1 MTIDGRVHP
10 PEGIDLSTD
19 EFWARPLAQRSADF
33 ARLRALGQP
42 ALFTDPQTPF
52 TTPDQ
57 GYYALVSHADITA
70 ASRHPELFSSAR
82 GSTSIVDLPVE
93 FNEYFGSM
101 INMDDPRHARLRR
114 IVSRAFTP
122 KMIKRFEENVQRTA
136 AAIVDDLIETG
147 PCDFVEHVSARLP
160 LKIICEM
167 MGIGD
172 EHYAMV
178 LRNTN
183 IILSGSDTEFVSQN
197 MDEAIGQ
204 ILTAGQDL
212 ANLVTG
218 LAAERQEAPAD
229 DLTTAL
235 ATANID
241 GEQLTPAELA
251 SFFVLLVVAG
261 NETTRTAI
269 SHALNLL
276 TEHPDQRE
284 LLLADLEGRI
294 GGAVEEIVRYVSPV
308 IWMRRSVT
316 ARLHAEW
323 PRIPRGRQDGA
334 VLLGGQSGRV
344 GVRRAGPFRHHPLPQ
359 SARRLRRRGTA
370 LLPGRAPGPPGDHGD
385 AARAAEPGP
394 ARARRGRAGPAA
406 VELHQW
412 HQAPALRPRL
422 AARRP
427 LSRPYRALRS
437 SAPDLN
443 VVTRCNH
450 CCTACIT
457 RDPRGASGPGQ
468 AGRGVNGGAWLRG
481 DPRVAEGDLRP
492 GKCES
497 LAGPP
502 GRATLWPA
510 PERRACRTRDATS
523 GGGIFVLWAA
533 PPGGVAPPAG
543 EGGPPRPAGRRP
555 QARRLICP
563 ASAKSAPVRPPA
575 ECVDR
580 VSVTLFQEIAM
591 SG

>member
-1 MTIDGRVHP
+1 VTIDGRVHP

-19 EFWARPLAQRSADF
+19 EFWARPLAERSAGF
-33 ARLRALGQP
+33 AQLRALGQP
-42 ALFTDPQTPF
+42 AFFTDPETPF
-52 TTPDQ
+52 TTSDQ
-57 GYYALVSHADITA
+57 GYYALVSHADITE

-122 KMIKRFEENVQRTA
+122 KMIKRFEEDVQRTA
-136 AAIVDDLIETG
+136 AVIVDELIETG

-183 IILSGSDTEFVSQN
+183 IILSGSDPEFVSQN

-316 ARLHAEW
+316 A
-323 PRIPRGRQDGA
+323 DGTLNGHQFREGDKA
-334 VLLGGQSGRV
+334 VLFYWAANRDETMFAEPDRFDITRSPNPHVGFGG
-344 GVRRAGPFRHHPLPQ
+344 AGPHFCLGAHL
-359 SARRLRRRGTA
+359 ARREITAVLRE
-370 LLPGRAPGPPGDHGD
+370 LLSRVPRV
-385 AARAAEPGP
+385 RAAGEPD
-394 ARARRGRAGPAA
+394 
-406 VELHQW
+406 
-412 HQAPALRPRL
+412 RL
-422 AARRP
+422 
-427 LSRPYRALRS
+427 LSSFINGIKRLPC
-437 SAPDLN
+437 DL
-443 VVTRCNH
+443 
-450 CCTACIT
+450 
-457 RDPRGASGPGQ
+457 G
-468 AGRGVNGGAWLRG
+468 
-481 DPRVAEGDLRP
+481 
-492 GKCES
+492 
-497 LAGPP
+497 
-502 GRATLWPA
+502 
-510 PERRACRTRDATS
+510 
-523 GGGIFVLWAA
+523 
-533 PPGGVAPPAG
+533 
-543 EGGPPRPAGRRP
+543 
-555 QARRLICP
+555 
-563 ASAKSAPVRPPA
+563 
-575 ECVDR
+575 
-580 VSVTLFQEIAM
+580 
-591 SG
+591 